1 MTETPGFTPRQLLG
15 TVSLRRRVALVAVG
29 LAGLCAAVFL
39 GLLWATE
46 PVALPWRT
54 RIAFAVMVLIGLA
67 WAGFAAW
74 ALLRRP
80 LFALDRV
87 IAGWLATAF
96 STLTAVASTAVTGT
110 LTAAA
115 VGVVLT
121 GAALIILRRAY
132 TYRRTLLRHLRD

>member
-1 MTETPGFTPRQLLG
+1 MTETPGFTPDQLVG
-15 TVSLRRRVALVAVG
+15 TVSLRRRLAVVAVG

-46 PVALPWRT
+46 PVALPVRT

-96 STLTAVASTAVTGT
+96 STLTAVVAVAVTGSLAAVTVGVT
-110 LTAAA
+110 LT
-115 VGVVLT
+115 GT
-121 GAALIILRRAY
+121 ALIILRRAY
-132 TYRRTLLRHLRD
+132 TYRRTLLHRLRD